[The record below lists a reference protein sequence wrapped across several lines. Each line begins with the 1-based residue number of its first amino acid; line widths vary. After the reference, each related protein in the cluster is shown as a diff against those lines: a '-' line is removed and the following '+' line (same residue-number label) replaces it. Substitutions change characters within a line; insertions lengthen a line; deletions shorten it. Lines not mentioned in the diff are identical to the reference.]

1 MTNLY
6 FISIF
11 DSIIGVCVLGVI
23 CGLAAALAWIVCVV
37 LNSDIDNEDLS
48 YHDEQRL
55 KTNNTVIKIA
65 KPFVYAGIVCLV
77 IATFLP
83 STKQGYMIYGVS
95 NTIEYIKS
103 NEKATE
109 LPDKVIMALDKW
121 LEIEINDEKGG
132 NDERE
137 TTQVQD

>member
-1 MTNLY
+1 MIDLY

-11 DSIIGVCVLGVI
+11 DSIIGVCVLGTI
-23 CGLAAALAWIVCVV
+23 CGLVAALAWIVCVV
-37 LNSDIDNEDLS
+37 LNSDIDKENLTR
-48 YHDEQRL
+48 YDERCL
-55 KTNNTVIKIA
+55 EANNTLIKIA

-103 NEKATE
+103 NEKAKE
-109 LPDKVIMALDKW
+109 LPDKVVMALDKW
-121 LEIEINDEKGG
+121 LEREINNDKGG
-132 NDERE
+132 KD
-137 TTQVQD
+137 D

>member
-1 MTNLY
+1 MTDLY

-23 CGLAAALAWIVCVV
+23 CGFAATLAWIICVT
-37 LNSDIDNEDLS
+37 LNSGIDKEDLS
-48 YHDEQRL
+48 HYEERNL
-55 KTNNTVIKIA
+55 KNNNTVIKIA

-95 NTIEYIKS
+95 NTIEYIQS
-103 NEKATE
+103 NEKAKE
-109 LPDKVIMALDKW
+109 LPDKVVMALDKW
-121 LEIEINDEKGG
+121 LEREINDEKGD
-132 NDERE
+132 NDE
-137 TTQVQD
+137 

>member
-1 MTNLY
+1 MIDLY

-11 DSIIGVCVLGVI
+11 DSIIGVCVSGTI
-23 CGLAAALAWIVCVV
+23 CGLVAALAWIVCVV
-37 LNSDIDNEDLS
+37 LNSYIDKEDLNR
-48 YHDEQRL
+48 YDERCL
-55 KTNNTVIKIA
+55 ETNNTLIKIA

-103 NEKATE
+103 NEKAKE
-109 LPDKVIMALDKW
+109 LPDKVVMALDKW
-121 LEIEINDEKGG
+121 LEREINNEKGG
-132 NDERE
+132 
-137 TTQVQD
+137 QDK

>member
-1 MTNLY
+1 MTDLY

-11 DSIIGVCVLGVI
+11 DSIIGVCVLGAI

-37 LNSDIDNEDLS
+37 LNSDIDKEDLS
-48 YHDEQRL
+48 HYDERCL

-65 KPFVYAGIVCLV
+65 KPFVYSGIVCLV

-95 NTIEYIKS
+95 NTIEYIKN
-103 NEKATE
+103 NEKAKE
-109 LPDKVIMALDKW
+109 LPDKVVMALDKW
-121 LEIEINDEKGG
+121 LEREINDEKGDS
-132 NDERE
+132 NE
-137 TTQVQD
+137 QD